1 MKLDTTVDF
10 AMLLGRDN
18 LIMGLKKIKH
28 TKKRIINAKNNRKL
42 HKKGNLIIVH
52 FLGSQWEIIHKG
64 IQYTTLTKN
73 IQVLSQEIVTELFW
87 EYGQKAEWWKEVK
100 FFIYWNCRF

>member
-52 FLGSQWEIIHKG
+52 FLGSQ
-64 IQYTTLTKN
+64 
-73 IQVLSQEIVTELFW
+73 
-87 EYGQKAEWWKEVK
+87 
-100 FFIYWNCRF
+100 